1 MLDHI
6 TDVLHPPL
14 WWVALAGALA
24 ARADAQGSS
33 GLIWNACVIILIGYF
48 VGRFVERSFKKRF
61 GYNAFLWRPFDSAFR
76 TIVSRRNIILLIMTA
91 GIVIGRP
98 VDAFVAAAAWTLVSA
113 IIQVGRFVQALIASR
128 GGPLPSWLT

>member
-1 MLDHI
+1 M
-6 TDVLHPPL
+6 V
-14 WWVALAGALA
+14 
-24 ARADAQGSS
+24 
-33 GLIWNACVIILIGYF
+33 ILIGYV

-98 VDAFVAAAAWTLVSA
+98 VDAFVAAAAWTFVSA
-113 IIQVGRFVQALIASR
+113 IIQVGRFAQALIASR
-128 GGPLPSWLT
+128 GGPLPSWLI